1 MQGQDRFST
10 GFGHQRGAS
19 NAPRDQDEITF
30 GDIAIKEWKNML
42 SQYRDKARGITALGV
57 AIFAL
62 LTLTLGISRAG
73 NQAASPTREWHTFM
87 GGTSNDR
94 GDGITL
100 DEGGRVY
107 VVGSS
112 YATWGSP
119 VNAYAGEQDAFVA
132 QLTSDGS
139 RQWNTFLGS
148 ASGIDDG
155 NDIVTDETGDIY
167 VVGTSGVAWGSPLSP
182 FGGRVDAFVAKLD
195 SDGALLWM
203 TFLGGSGA
211 DSGRGIAV
219 DGGGDVYVVG
229 TAGGTWGSPVDPY
242 PGGWYAPFVAKLDSE
257 GALQWHTYWGAG
269 GLETGEGIAVDGDG
283 DVYVVGICYE
293 TWGSPVDPYID
304 GTEACVAKLD
314 ANGARQWNTFLGSAN
329 SDGGLAI
336 AVDESGDVYVTGYS
350 YATWGDPINP
360 HDGSHYDVFIA
371 GLRSDDGVRRWN
383 TFASFMG
390 TSYGEAITVDWTNNL
405 FVAGKSKGDGVFN
418 RAFLMKLDADG
429 VRGWNT
435 FMGATYDH
443 DVNEGVASD
452 GRGHVYVTGHSLQSW
467 GLPINAYAGERDGFV
482 ARLALPAQTDLAIH
496 KSVQPCIA
504 SPGDP
509 ITYTLAFSN
518 KGYLTA
524 TGVLI
529 SDVMPSSLINLGYTT
544 TGATIVPTG
553 VLSYVWET
561 QDLAPRDGGIITIT
575 GFVSPSLS
583 IGTVLVNTAMITS
596 PIVEGNPSD
605 NHSSARVLIP
615 SSWLFLPTVVRDH

>member
-1 MQGQDRFST
+1 
-10 GFGHQRGAS
+10 
-19 NAPRDQDEITF
+19 
-30 GDIAIKEWKNML
+30 ML
-42 SQYRDKARGITALGV
+42 SQYQDKARGIISFGV

-62 LTLTLGISRAG
+62 LKLTLRISMAG
-73 NQAASPTREWHTFM
+73 NQATSLTCQWNTFM
-87 GGTSNDR
+87 GGSSNDQSNS
-94 GDGITL
+94 IAL

-119 VNAYAGEQDAFVA
+119 INTYAGEQDAFVA

-269 GLETGEGIAVDGDG
+269 GLDTGEGLAVDGDG
-283 DVYVVGICYE
+283 EVYVVGNCYD
-293 TWGSPVDPYID
+293 TWGSPVDPYLG

-314 ANGARQWNTFLGSAN
+314 TNGARQWNTFLGSAD
-329 SDGGLAI
+329 SDGGSAI

-350 YATWGDPINP
+350 YATWGAPINP
-360 HDGSHYDVFIA
+360 HNGSHNDVFVA
-371 GLRSDDGVRRWN
+371 GLRGNDGVRRWN
-383 TFASFMG
+383 TFASFEG
-390 TSYGEAITVDWTNNL
+390 TSYGKAITVDWTNNL
-405 FVAGKSKGDGVFN
+405 FIAGKSKGDGVFN
-418 RAFLMKLDADG
+418 RAFLMKLDTDG

-443 DVNEGVASD
+443 DANEGVALD

-482 ARLALPAQTDLAIH
+482 ARFALPAQADVAIH
-496 KSVQPCIA
+496 KSAQPGIA
-504 SPGDP
+504 SPGDT
-509 ITYTLAFSN
+509 ITYTLTFSN

-529 SDVMPSSLINLGYTT
+529 SDVMPSLLTNLGYTM

-553 VLSYVWET
+553 ALSYVWEG
-561 QDLAPRDGGIITIT
+561 QDLAPRVGGVITIT
-575 GFVSPSLS
+575 GVISPDLNT
-583 IGTVLVNTAMITS
+583 GLVLANSAAITS
-596 PIVEGNPSD
+596 ATVEGNTSD

-615 SSWLFLPTVVRDH
+615 SSWLFLPLVVRDH